1 MEKIKKALLQAR
13 EQREQLKTTSFN
25 RNEPAKVS
33 VKNDSAGDTS
43 EIYIRDFV
51 TKRIDTTIK
60 TLEKNKILCSETP
73 LQAHRAYKMLR
84 TRFLQQITKNDW
96 NSIAV
101 ISPTSRDGKTL
112 TAINLAISIAQDPNH
127 TSLLID
133 FDFLQPSL
141 YKYFDI
147 DSDESVSD
155 CIKNDFPLEKC
166 LIKPG
171 AEDFVMAPA
180 KQINGGTSEI
190 LASKSA
196 ANFSHEIKQKYHDR
210 VILYDLPPILVCDDA
225 LSFLPNVDAVLIIL
239 REGKTIRSDVEATMN
254 ILADKPIAGVVLNDS
269 KFGISDYYY

>member
-13 EQREQLKTTSFN
+13 EQREHLKPSSNKT
-25 RNEPAKVS
+25 NEVS
-33 VKNDSAGDTS
+33 EASVNDISPDDTS

-51 TKRIDTTIK
+51 TKRINTDIK
-60 TLEKNKILCSETP
+60 VLEENKILSSETP
-73 LQAHRAYKMLR
+73 LQVYRAYKMLR
-84 TRFLQQITKNDW
+84 TRFLQAITKNEW

-133 FDFLQPSL
+133 FDFLKPSL

-147 DSDESVSD
+147 NPDESVSD
-155 CIKNDFPLEKC
+155 CLTYDLSLEKC

-171 AEDFVMAPA
+171 VEDFVMAPA
-180 KQINGGTSEI
+180 KQINSGTSEI
-190 LASKSA
+190 LASKAA
-196 ANFSHEIKQKYHDR
+196 ANFSKEIKQKYHDR

-225 LSFLPNVDAVLIIL
+225 LSFLPNVDAVLLVL
-239 REGKTIRSDVEATMN
+239 REGKTLRNDVEATMG
-254 ILADKPIAGVVLNDS
+254 ILGDKPLAGVVLNDS
-269 KFGISDYYY
+269 KYGISDYYY